1 MGIKIK
7 TQMFKTTLAAS
18 LVLMAAHATTFNQ
31 LYTNELSEVFEDEVN
46 LDDYNLQPITC
57 TPPGTYEYTT
67 RDNKHKYFNN
77 KDYQSLDAETKQ
89 DRLWTILSENDSVA
103 CQTFGG
109 MEDLFRQKPQQSF
122 NSAGD
127 QMPTRMLMGG
137 EEKDPKPRPD
147 RLKMAHQ

>member
-46 LDDYNLQPITC
+46 LEDYNLQPITC

-67 RDNKHKYFNN
+67 HNIKHKYFNSKN
-77 KDYQSLDAETKQ
+77 YQK
-89 DRLWTILSENDSVA
+89 
-103 CQTFGG
+103 
-109 MEDLFRQKPQQSF
+109 
-122 NSAGD
+122 
-127 QMPTRMLMGG
+127 
-137 EEKDPKPRPD
+137 
-147 RLKMAHQ
+147 